1 MGIDM
6 TTTNAEIAKAIEEAV
21 EAQKRALKYKFQYV
35 GESALN
41 TARASNGYKDQT
53 GNLRSSLGYVLS
65 FDGKIVDNSAKQ
77 VVKQGTEGA
86 EKGEEYAKQV
96 VRTYPQ
102 DVALV
107 VVAGMEYAPHVAARG
122 RDVLDSAKLTAEQ
135 LIKDLS

>member
-1 MGIDM
+1 MVLVCFENKSHRTPTIRKR
-6 TTTNAEIAKAIEEAV
+6 THPAI
-21 EAQKRALKYKFQYV
+21 
-35 GESALN
+35 
-41 TARASNGYKDQT
+41 
-53 GNLRSSLGYVLS
+53 NLRSALGYVLS

-107 VVAGMEYAPHVAARG
+107 VVANVEYAPYVAARG

-135 LIKDLS
+135 LIKELS

>member
-1 MGIDM
+1 MAIRM
-6 TTTNAEIAKAIEEAV
+6 NTTEQELTDYIKVAV
-21 EAQKRALKYKFQYV
+21 ENQRKALIYNLRYI
-35 GESALN
+35 GEKCLN
-41 TARASNGYKDQT
+41 AARFSNGYKDQT

-135 LIKDLS
+135 LIKELS